1 MEAHNPESVRPFQ
14 MRAASW
20 NCIEKIDLSVSIQ
33 VVEPLLLNRWC
44 HTEKGC
50 DQAKMRENT
59 TIEKISDLPHKQLRS
74 IIRPNTE
81 VVRQEG
87 CEFCIRV
94 EVSVQPSSTIDVY
107 GLSGDVVGVVRGEE
121 RRHLDDVFRSL
132 FLLHWD
138 SLFDDFLKQ
147 LSACQFLRIEA
158 R

>member
-1 MEAHNPESVRPFQ
+1 MEVHNPESVRPFQ
-14 MRAASW
+14 IRAASW

-33 VVEPLLLNRWC
+33 VVEPLLVDRWC

-50 DQAKMRENT
+50 DQAKMRKNT

-81 VVRQEG
+81 VVRQER

-94 EVSVQPSSTIDVY
+94 EVSVHPSSTIDVY

-121 RRHLDDVFRSL
+121 RRHLDDVSRSL

-147 LSACQFLRIEA
+147 LSAYQFLRIEA